1 MVLKHRPWR
10 TTEVE
15 AGTDPVFVK
24 RFHDARFPWA
34 ALGRFRDL
42 RRARREARLLAELG
56 QAGLPVPAVL
66 GITETT
72 AGVELRLEYLTGA
85 RPVEEL
91 LDDSSGVLARSLGKL
106 LARLHAAGFAH
117 GDLHPGN
124 VVVDARGK
132 TWIVDAAAIRRGSSS
147 ARAHD
152 LVAAAAAA
160 RERTTP
166 RFRARFLLAYLR
178 GSESARRGEAASL
191 GAAIEGAAR
200 VARRERVRAEC
211 DRWSRDSGVCARHVD
226 GELVVIAPRALAR
239 TEAIGLARC
248 ALYEAAGS
256 ALDGAKGSAL
266 DGGAGSARERVG
278 LTARDIVRGRSAGAV
293 WRDLARLH
301 EQRVPAARPLV
312 LIEAPVVLAVF
323 ESPANG
329 RAPARA
335 STDDCR
341 AVGTLAGTLWDR
353 GLALRRLDIR
363 IDERCVAFAAA
374 GSGLAAASTFEH
386 AQRAWAGRDGAT
398 SWISSPDFQAAFL
411 AAQRGS
417 RAQREALR
425 DRLASA
431 DGSHGAAR
439 PG

>member
-1 MVLKHRPWR
+1 
-10 TTEVE
+10 
-15 AGTDPVFVK
+15 
-24 RFHDARFPWA
+24 
-34 ALGRFRDL
+34 
-42 RRARREARLLAELG
+42 
-56 QAGLPVPAVL
+56 
-66 GITETT
+66 
-72 AGVELRLEYLTGA
+72 
-85 RPVEEL
+85 
-91 LDDSSGVLARSLGKL
+91 
-106 LARLHAAGFAH
+106 
-117 GDLHPGN
+117 
-124 VVVDARGK
+124 
-132 TWIVDAAAIRRGSSS
+132 
-147 ARAHD
+147 
-152 LVAAAAAA
+152 
-160 RERTTP
+160 
-166 RFRARFLLAYLR
+166 
-178 GSESARRGEAASL
+178 
-191 GAAIEGAAR
+191 
-200 VARRERVRAEC
+200 
-211 DRWSRDSGVCARHVD
+211 
-226 GELVVIAPRALAR
+226 
-239 TEAIGLARC
+239 
-248 ALYEAAGS
+248 
-256 ALDGAKGSAL
+256 LDGA
-266 DGGAGSARERVG
+266 AGSARERVG
-278 LTARDIVRGRSAGAV
+278 PTARDIVRGRSAGAV

-363 IDERCVAFAAA
+363 VDERGVAFAAA
-374 GSGLAAASTFEH
+374 GSGLAAAATFEH

-417 RAQREALR
+417 RVQREALR